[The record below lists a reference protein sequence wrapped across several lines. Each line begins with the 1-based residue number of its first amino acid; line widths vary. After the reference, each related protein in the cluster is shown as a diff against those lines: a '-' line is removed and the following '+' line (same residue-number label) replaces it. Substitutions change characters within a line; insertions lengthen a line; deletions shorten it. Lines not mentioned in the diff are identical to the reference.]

1 MSYDYRPSGFKLLPD
16 VVKNLLIINVLFFIA
31 TYVFESKLGIEL
43 TDKLGLHYFGS
54 DKFRPYQ
61 LITYMFMHG
70 SLAHIFFNM
79 FALYMFGSSIE
90 NFWGPKRFLIYYLVT
105 GLGAAI
111 IHYMVVYVNDVKPIT
126 DLINDYVASPSG
138 EKLQSFLTSTK
149 FTLASPE
156 LQELYAG
163 FSKNYNLNIHTNPS
177 EAISSSITFM
187 QEYKEAY
194 LNLPVVVGAS
204 GAVFGLLLAFGM
216 MFPNNVIY
224 IYFAIPIKAKYF
236 VMLYGAIEIFSG
248 ISNSGNDNVAHFA
261 HLGGMLF
268 GFILIMYWRKNKTQF

>member
-111 IHYMVVYVNDVKPIT
+111 IHYIVVYVNDVKPIT

-138 EKLQSFLTSTK
+138 EKLYSFLTSTK

>member
-1 MSYDYRPSGFKLLPD
+1 MILC
-16 VVKNLLIINVLFFIA
+16 
-31 TYVFESKLGIEL
+31 
-43 TDKLGLHYFGS
+43 
-54 DKFRPYQ
+54 
-61 LITYMFMHG
+61 
-70 SLAHIFFNM
+70 
-79 FALYMFGSSIE
+79 
-90 NFWGPKRFLIYYLVT
+90 
-105 GLGAAI
+105 
-111 IHYMVVYVNDVKPIT
+111 
-126 DLINDYVASPSG
+126 SP
-138 EKLQSFLTSTK
+138 
-149 FTLASPE
+149 
-156 LQELYAG
+156 
-163 FSKNYNLNIHTNPS
+163 
-177 EAISSSITFM
+177 
-187 QEYKEAY
+187 YKEAY

>member
-111 IHYMVVYVNDVKPIT
+111 IHYIVVYVNDVKPIT
-126 DLINDYVASPSG
+126 DLINDYVESPSG